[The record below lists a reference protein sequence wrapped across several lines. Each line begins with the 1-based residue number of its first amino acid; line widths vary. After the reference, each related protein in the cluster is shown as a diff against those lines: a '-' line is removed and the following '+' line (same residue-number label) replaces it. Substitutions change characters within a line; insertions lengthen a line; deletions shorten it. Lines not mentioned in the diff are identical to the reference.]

1 MLCVHTFTNYK
12 HSDCL
17 MSVMYVIYSDS
28 VIMGLIFLKDH
39 LSKLL
44 QLQSQLGNYEI
55 IKPGRIFLKDG
66 ELFKLSRKG
75 MQPRY
80 FILVGVHLIIV
91 YMSVICV

>member
-1 MLCVHTFTNYK
+1 
-12 HSDCL
+12 
-17 MSVMYVIYSDS
+17 
-28 VIMGLIFLKDH
+28 MGLIVCVKDH

-55 IKPGRIFLKDG
+55 IKPGRMFLKDG

-80 FILVGVHLIIV
+80 FILVGVHLIT
-91 YMSVICV
+91 VIL